1 MVLSIRKPANWRIA
15 NQPVFL
21 PLSIFISSGVA
32 ALTKLFHKKQSK
44 GTTRCLPALRP
55 HRRTHQKTA
64 RPAGDKNLVQLIR
77 HRIKGGQSPSQK
89 GPASPPGAVQR
100 MKQQNRQQRKFRRMR
115 QFSDHGGRDQQP
127 NQIKNFG
134 KNAIAKRLGLN
145 TGLLRKM
152 KISAIQATANAQDR
166 AQRKA
171 CLLDWNRIMN
181 PAAPLSKSAPCHP
194 ACGKQSRKHSVP
206 SQRNCSLHT
215 AGKLGRF
222 GSNAFPPACTA
233 E

>member
-44 GTTRCLPALRP
+44 AQHDAYQRSGRIDA
-55 HRRTHQKTA
+55 HIKKTA

-145 TGLLRKM
+145 TGLLRK
-152 KISAIQATANAQDR
+152 
-166 AQRKA
+166 
-171 CLLDWNRIMN
+171 
-181 PAAPLSKSAPCHP
+181 
-194 ACGKQSRKHSVP
+194 
-206 SQRNCSLHT
+206 
-215 AGKLGRF
+215 
-222 GSNAFPPACTA
+222 
-233 E
+233 

>member
-1 MVLSIRKPANWRIA
+1 MKWFYQSENRRIGE
-15 NQPVFL
+15 L
-21 PLSIFISSGVA
+21 PISRFFCPYPFFISSGVA
-32 ALTKLFHKKQSK
+32 ALTKLFPQKNSQKAQHDAYQRSGRIDAHIK
-44 GTTRCLPALRP
+44 
-55 HRRTHQKTA
+55 KTA

-145 TGLLRKM
+145 
-152 KISAIQATANAQDR
+152 
-166 AQRKA
+166 
-171 CLLDWNRIMN
+171 C
-181 PAAPLSKSAPCHP
+181 
-194 ACGKQSRKHSVP
+194 
-206 SQRNCSLHT
+206 
-215 AGKLGRF
+215 
-222 GSNAFPPACTA
+222 
-233 E
+233 

>member
-21 PLSIFISSGVA
+21 PLSIFYFI
-32 ALTKLFHKKQSK
+32 
-44 GTTRCLPALRP
+44 RCSV
-55 HRRTHQKTA
+55 
-64 RPAGDKNLVQLIR
+64 GSEMCIR
-77 HRIKGGQSPSQK
+77 DR
-89 GPASPPGAVQR
+89 R

-152 KISAIQATANAQDR
+152 KN
-166 AQRKA
+166 QR
-171 CLLDWNRIMN
+171 
-181 PAAPLSKSAPCHP
+181 HT
-194 ACGKQSRKHSVP
+194 GHRKRP
-206 SQRNCSLHT
+206 
-215 AGKLGRF
+215 G
-222 GSNAFPPACTA
+222 
-233 E
+233 

>member
-1 MVLSIRKPANWRIA
+1 MKWFYQSENRRIGE
-15 NQPVFL
+15 L
-21 PLSIFISSGVA
+21 PISRFFCPYPFFISSGVA
-32 ALTKLFHKKQSK
+32 ALTKLFPQKNSQKAQHDAYQRSGRIDAHIK
-44 GTTRCLPALRP
+44 
-55 HRRTHQKTA
+55 KTA

-100 MKQQNRQQRKFRRMR
+100 MKQQNRPQR
-115 QFSDHGGRDQQP
+115 
-127 NQIKNFG
+127 
-134 KNAIAKRLGLN
+134 
-145 TGLLRKM
+145 
-152 KISAIQATANAQDR
+152 TANAQDW